1 MTKALQHIQQTGLP
15 RESPPEARLFS
26 VCGWLCGQRQ
36 NLKSISPKIVAEDK
50 ENARFSDEKRAFCGA
65 AGQIRTADLI
75 LTKRPQNFFL
85 TIFVALWPYPLQ
97 TACFPSLFENMVS
110 TCSAALCG
118 KLCGQT
124 VVAVGLAI
132 WRFAQMWSECGFL
145 RRRSNAPAWFWQVT
159 TELLLR
165 WC

>member
-1 MTKALQHIQQTGLP
+1 MPL
-15 RESPPEARLFS
+15 EARLFS
-26 VCGWLCGQRQ
+26 VCGLLCGQTQKRKFE
-36 NLKSISPKIVAEDK
+36 LPKIVTNIKGKD
-50 ENARFSDEKRAFCGA
+50 RFSGKKRSFPGA
-65 AGQIRTADLI
+65 AGRIRTADLI

>member
-1 MTKALQHIQQTGLP
+1 MRRTGSASSCPALLCPLVPLFHFCVWVTVWVKPLTHILTRTVSLLFATKNP
-15 RESPPEARLFS
+15 RKPKFS
-26 VCGWLCGQRQ
+26 G
-36 NLKSISPKIVAEDK
+36 I
-50 ENARFSDEKRAFCGA
+50 FGA
-65 AGQIRTADLI
+65 ATQIRTGDLI

>member
-1 MTKALQHIQQTGLP
+1 MTRSRHAEKCDLP
-15 RESPPEARLFS
+15 T
-26 VCGWLCGQRQ
+26 
-36 NLKSISPKIVAEDK
+36 KSIKIGTLK
-50 ENARFSDEKRAFCGA
+50 PLRFKGSSGA
-65 AGQIRTADLI
+65 AGRIRTADLI

>member
-1 MTKALQHIQQTGLP
+1 M
-15 RESPPEARLFS
+15 SF
-26 VCGWLCGQRQ
+26 
-36 NLKSISPKIVAEDK
+36 
-50 ENARFSDEKRAFCGA
+50 RFGA
-65 AGQIRTADLI
+65 ARQIRTADLI

>member
-1 MTKALQHIQQTGLP
+1 MHKRASKGKAP
-15 RESPPEARLFS
+15 SEAHLFP
-26 VCGWLCGQRQ
+26 VCGLFCGQRQ
-36 NLKSISPKIVAEDK
+36 KLKFKPPEIVAKSK
-50 ENARFSDEKRAFCGA
+50 ENVRFSSKKRTFCGA
-65 AGQIRTADLI
+65 AGRIRTADLI

>member
-1 MTKALQHIQQTGLP
+1 MSAEPILLTPLVGCVKVFSAFPLAIGYFYH
-15 RESPPEARLFS
+15 RHNRRPPSAVRF
-26 VCGWLCGQRQ
+26 Q
-36 NLKSISPKIVAEDK
+36 NKRTPFRMSF
-50 ENARFSDEKRAFCGA
+50 RFGA
-65 AGQIRTADLI
+65 ARQIRTADLI